1 MASNQFPFG
10 IGAGGVFNGGN
21 PANNSQ
27 PLANRFQ
34 PMGFHFGSKAHCSQE
49 SRTCQELLDFNM
61 VAERELREIIAWDAW
76 GVPIHR
82 EDLH

>member
-1 MASNQFPFG
+1 MDRRTIQ
-10 IGAGGVFNGGN
+10 IQWLVVFSQWVFSLGN
-21 PANNSQ
+21 
-27 PLANRFQ
+27 
-34 PMGFHFGSKAHCSQE
+34 KAHSSQE
-49 SRTCQELLDFNM
+49 FRTCRELLDFNM